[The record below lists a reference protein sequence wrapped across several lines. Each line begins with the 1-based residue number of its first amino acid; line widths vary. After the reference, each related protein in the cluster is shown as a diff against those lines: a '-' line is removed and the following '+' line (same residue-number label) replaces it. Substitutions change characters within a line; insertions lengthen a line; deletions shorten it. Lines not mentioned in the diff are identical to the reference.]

1 MYKKFLLGSAIVL
14 AATTVA
20 VSSAILL
27 QVAEL
32 SGFLQKHGHTIPSLG
47 GAVDS
52 ASAGSPQTIMILG
65 SDHRKQDTA
74 SDRPHSDTILLLRLD
89 PGHPA
94 TTVMSIPR
102 DLKVSIP
109 GHGTDKINQAYYDGG
124 AALTLRTVKP
134 LLSTPGHPFLINHV
148 VDINFRGF
156 RRAVD
161 YVGCVYVAIDR
172 RYFNPVGTGYASI
185 DIQPGYQR
193 LCGQDALD
201 YVRYRHGDNDIVRG
215 ARQQDFLRQAKAQIS
230 AKQIFEKRDRLLQVF
245 AAYTQ
250 TDKSLQGAKA
260 LFDLGQLAFL
270 SAGHPVREV
279 RFPAIVPDSPTAAY
293 VGYSPKRLPIAIDQF
308 MSGRTTSSGKRRSRS
323 RATNARL
330 EAAARQ
336 GEDQAIVAGRGT
348 PFPIYYPTQVAPGGT
363 YQGPGRPYRLRT
375 LDGTKRRAYTMVV
388 QAPGVGQYY
397 DIEGMSWLNP
407 PILQK
412 PDARRKIGGR
422 TYSLYFDGSK
432 LRLVAFRAARAVY
445 WVTNTLTRSLTNKQM
460 LGIAASMR
468 PLGHG

>member
-1 MYKKFLLGSAIVL
+1 MYKKFLLGSLIVL
-14 AATTVA
+14 GLTTVA

-47 GAVDS
+47 GAVD
-52 ASAGSPQTIMILG
+52 AADAGSPQTIMILG

-74 SDRPHSDTILLLRLD
+74 ADRPHSDTILLMRLD

-94 TTVMSIPR
+94 TTLMSIPR
-102 DLKVSIP
+102 DLKVQIP
-109 GHGTDKINQAYYDGG
+109 GQGTSKINQAYYDGG
-124 AALTLRTVKP
+124 AALALRTVKR
-134 LLSTPGHPFLINHV
+134 LLSTPGHPFTINHV

-161 YVGCVYVAIDR
+161 YVGCVYVDIDR
-172 RYFNPVGTGYASI
+172 RYFNPPGTGYATI

-215 ARQQDFLRQAKAQIS
+215 ARQQDFLRQAKAQIG
-230 AKQIFEKRDRLLQVF
+230 AKQIFEKRNRLLQVF

-250 TDKSLQGAKA
+250 TDRSLQDAKA
-260 LFDLGQLAFL
+260 LLDLGQLAFL

-279 RFPAIVPDSPTAAY
+279 KFPAIIPNSPTAAY
-293 VGYSPKRLPIAIDQF
+293 VGYSHTRLPGVIGQF
-308 MSGRTTSSGKRRSRS
+308 LTGGI
-323 RATNARL
+323 
-330 EAAARQ
+330 AAARTHRARRAKPVAL
-336 GEDQAIVAGRGT
+336 EDGTTAGQNQAIVASRGT
-348 PFPIYYPTQVAPGGT
+348 PFPVYYPTKMVPGAT
-363 YQGPGRPYRLRT
+363 YQGAGRPYRLRT
-375 LDGTKRRAYTMVV
+375 LDGTKRRAYAMVV
-388 QAPGVGQYY
+388 QAPGVGEYY
-397 DIEGMSWLNP
+397 GIEGMNWLNP

-412 PDARRKIGGR
+412 PDAKRTQGGR
-422 TYSLYFDGSK
+422 TYALYFDGSH
-432 LRLVAFRAARAVY
+432 LRLVAFRAGKAVY
-445 WVTNTLTRSLTNKQM
+445 WVSNTLTRSLSNKQM
-460 LGIAASMR
+460 LAIAASLQ

>member
-1 MYKKFLLGSAIVL
+1 MYKKFLLGSLIVL
-14 AATTVA
+14 GLTTVA

-47 GAVDS
+47 GAVT
-52 ASAGSPQTIMILG
+52 AAGAGSPQTIMILG

-74 SDRPHSDTILLLRLD
+74 ADRPHSDTILLMRLD

-102 DLKVSIP
+102 DLKVPIP
-109 GHGTDKINQAYYDGG
+109 GHGVSKINQAYFDGG
-124 AALTLRTVKP
+124 AALTLRTVKA
-134 LLSTPGHPFLINHV
+134 LLSTPGHPFSINHV

-161 YVGCVYVAIDR
+161 YVGCVYVDIDR
-172 RYFNPVGTGYASI
+172 RYFNPPGTGYATI

-215 ARQQDFLRQAKAQIS
+215 ARQQDFLRQAKAQIG

-250 TDKSLQGAKA
+250 TDKGLQGAKA
-260 LFDLGQLAFL
+260 LLDLGQLAFL

-279 RFPAIVPDSPTAAY
+279 KFPSIIPASPTAAY
-293 VGYSPKRLPIAIDQF
+293 VGYSHTRLPGAIDQF
-308 MSGRTTSSGKRRSRS
+308 LSGLAPKRSHRVRRSKPAQLDN
-323 RATNARL
+323 ATTEGQN
-330 EAAARQ
+330 
-336 GEDQAIVAGRGT
+336 QAIVSARGT
-348 PFPIYYPTQVAPGGT
+348 PFPIYYPAKIVPGGT

-375 LDGTKRRAYTMVV
+375 LDGSKRRAYVMVV
-388 QAPGVGQYY
+388 QAPGVGEYY
-397 DIEGMSWLNP
+397 GIEGMNWRNP

-412 PDARRKIGGR
+412 PDAKRTAGGR
-422 TYSLYFDGSK
+422 TYGLYFDGSH
-432 LRLVAFRAARAVY
+432 LRLVAFRAGKAVY
-445 WVTNTLTRSLTNKQM
+445 WVSNTLTRSLSNKQM
-460 LGIAASMR
+460 LAIAQSMQ